1 MLHALLAPSPTINY
15 NFVVAVYAFFAAL
28 CVLLFALQFV
38 TTSVEGFYVVVAPF
52 VPCLVW
58 SIFVRNR
65 WLRERK
71 EADADVAEKT
81 QESKKD
87 Q

>member
-1 MLHALLAPSPTINY
+1 MLSALLTPSPTINY
-15 NFVVAVYAFFAAL
+15 NFVVGVYAFFAAL
-28 CVLLFALQFV
+28 CVLLFALQYV
-38 TTSVEGFYVVVAPF
+38 TSSVEGFYVVVAPF
-52 VPCLVW
+52 LPCLVW
-58 SIFVRNR
+58 SLIVRSR

-71 EADADVAEKT
+71 EADATTTEKT